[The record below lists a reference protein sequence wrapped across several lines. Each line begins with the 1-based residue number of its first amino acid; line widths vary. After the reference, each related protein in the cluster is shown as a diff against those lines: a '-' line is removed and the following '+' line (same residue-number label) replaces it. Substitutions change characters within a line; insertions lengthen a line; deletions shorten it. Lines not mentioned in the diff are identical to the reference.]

1 MPVKNA
7 TRKTLIASSS
17 RVADSVFGR
26 AIGLMFSRPTKTAMI
41 LEFSRDSPISL
52 HTFFVF
58 FPIDIILVDSRMRVV
73 EMHVRMRPFTT
84 FVARKVARLVIE
96 LPAGTIATSR
106 TRVGDRIELLRVV
119 EKRTG
124 NGRHITVCR
133 A

>member
-1 MPVKNA
+1 
-7 TRKTLIASSS
+7 
-17 RVADSVFGR
+17 
-26 AIGLMFSRPTKTAMI
+26 MI

-124 NGRHITVCR
+124 NGRRITVCR